1 MWGFAGALESEGPSH
16 RIAHIHMKN
25 SDQRAKGRLV
35 IVGGG
40 EDRSA
45 DSVILRRFVELAG
58 DGDARIVVICTATTE
73 PDGLGAVY
81 QKAFDALGVNDL
93 TILPVGSREE
103 ANDPEVVAAVENA
116 TGVYFTGGDQL
127 RIASIFG
134 GSHADT
140 ALHAGFHA
148 GLVIGGTSA
157 GAAMMSTTMVLGGTD
172 RVPTAGRIRT
182 GAGLG
187 LVSGVTI
194 DMHFAERGRLSRLL
208 AVTGMFP
215 HELGLGIDE
224 DTAAVVDGD
233 HFEVIGSGAVTVVDA
248 GEVTSLHI
256 PDDDGPM
263 AMTGVLLHILPSGYS
278 FDLSTR
284 RPLIVDAPDG
294 VKDKVDGE

>member
-1 MWGFAGALESEGPSH
+1 
-16 RIAHIHMKN
+16 MKN
-25 SDQRAKGRLV
+25 SDQRVNGRLV

-40 EDRSA
+40 EDRSG
-45 DSVILRRFVELAG
+45 DKVILRRFVELAG
-58 DGDARIVVICTATTE
+58 ADQARLVVICTATTE
-73 PDGLGAVY
+73 PDELGAVY
-81 QKAFDALGVNDL
+81 DEAFAALGVSNV
-93 TILPVGSREE
+93 TVLPVGSREE
-103 ANDPEVVAAVENA
+103 ANDPVVVAAIEDA

-140 ALHAGFHA
+140 ALHACFHN

-157 GAAMMSTTMVLGGTD
+157 GAAMMSTTMILGGRDT
-172 RVPTAGRIRT
+172 VPTVGRIRT

-187 LVSGVTI
+187 LVNGVTI

-208 AVTGMFP
+208 AVTGSFP

-256 PDDDGPM
+256 PVDDGPI
-263 AMTGVLLHILPSGYS
+263 AMTGVLLHVLPAGYS

-284 RPLIVDAPDG
+284 RPLVTSTPADVD
-294 VKDKVDGE
+294 DKAHHE

>member
-1 MWGFAGALESEGPSH
+1 
-16 RIAHIHMKN
+16 MKKP
-25 SDQRAKGRLV
+25 DQRANGRLV

-40 EDRSA
+40 EDRTG

-58 DGDARIVVICTATTE
+58 DADARIVVICTATTE
-73 PDGLGAVY
+73 PDELGAVY
-81 QKAFDALGVNDL
+81 KTAFAAFGVSDV
-93 TILPVGSREE
+93 TVLPVASREE
-103 ANDPEVVAAVENA
+103 ANDADVVATMERAS
-116 TGVYFTGGDQL
+116 GIYFTGGDQM

-134 GSHADT
+134 GTNADT
-140 ALHAGFHA
+140 ALHARFHD
-148 GLVIGGTSA
+148 GVVIGGTSA
-157 GAAMMSTTMVLGGTD
+157 GAAMMSTTMILGGSDT
-172 RVPTAGRIRT
+172 VPSVGRIRT

-224 DTAAVVDGD
+224 DTAALVDGD

-248 GEVTSLHI
+248 GEVTSLRI
-256 PDDDGPM
+256 PTGDGPM
-263 AMTGVLLHILPSGYS
+263 AMTGVLLHVLPSGYS

-284 RPLIVDAPDG
+284 RPLITNGPDD
-294 VKDKVDGE
+294 VEDKARRD